1 MGNVIKY
8 FCTLILALV
17 SVAVPASAAPV
28 VKAKLDSTVLLMG
41 RTTTLTLSV
50 DVEKNRKGGF
60 PIFKSMPESG
70 VVSLCGDSVEV
81 RFPTQIDTVDAGN
94 SLNITYKV
102 PVQSFDSGYYRLPE
116 FVYVAGN
123 DTARSNRVALKVVPV
138 VASKDTPINDY
149 ASVSDPEDSSI
160 FDYLP
165 DWLYDFWW
173 LVLIILLALAL
184 GIYMLLRYKKT
195 GAILPRKP
203 EPTPYEAAI
212 SALHELKAKR
222 LWEQGLEKEYFTEL
236 TEILR
241 IYLYG
246 RFGINA
252 MEMTSRQILACL
264 SRNSELKDKRT
275 YFRKILD
282 MADFVKFA
290 KVRPLPED
298 NIESYDNAL
307 RFVEETKP
315 VTVEEEESKDGKNPG
330 GQKASKTSKS
340 RKKGG
345 AK

>member
-8 FCTLILALV
+8 FFTLIILV
-17 SVAVPASAAPV
+17 AGMISPASAAPI

-60 PIFKSMPESG
+60 PIFQSMPESG
-70 VVSLCGDSVEV
+70 VISLCGDSVEI
-81 RFPTQIDTVDAGN
+81 RFPSQIDTVDAGN
-94 SLNITYKV
+94 SLKITYKV

-116 FVYVAGN
+116 FVFVDGN
-123 DTARSNRVALKVVPV
+123 DTVRSNRVALKVVPV

-160 FDYLP
+160 FDAIP

-173 LVLIILLALAL
+173 LVLIILLAIAF
-184 GIYMLLRYKKT
+184 GVYMLLRYKKT

-203 EPTPYEAAI
+203 EPTPYEAAV

-241 IYLYG
+241 VYLYR

-252 MEMTSRQILACL
+252 MEMTSRQILTCL
-264 SRNSELKDKRT
+264 SRNPELKDKRN

-298 NIESYDNAL
+298 NIESYDNAM

-315 VTVEEEESKDGKNPG
+315 VPVEEDESKDVKDS
-330 GQKASKTSKS
+330 KASGKSKS
-340 RKKGG
+340 GKEKKGG
-345 AK
+345 KR